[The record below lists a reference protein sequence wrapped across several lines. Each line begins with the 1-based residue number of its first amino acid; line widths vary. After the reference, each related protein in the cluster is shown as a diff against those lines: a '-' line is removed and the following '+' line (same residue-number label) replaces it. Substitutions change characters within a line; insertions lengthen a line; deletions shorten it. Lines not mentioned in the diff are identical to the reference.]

1 MNMSLFRF
9 DFVVPVASAAAVTAS
24 RPRVTSSLRHC
35 ITGLCVMG
43 FALLSI
49 EQAHSQAFPSKTIQM
64 IVPYTPGGSA
74 DLFSRVMAQ
83 KLGEAW
89 GRPVVVENRPGASG
103 MIGTEI
109 VTKAAPDGH
118 VLLGHTSSYPAT
130 ASVRTKLPFDPAR
143 AIVPVAMTA
152 RAPMLIAVHPS
163 VPARSVKE
171 LIAVAKRTPGGL
183 NYGSSGTGGNNH
195 FSGALFASAAG
206 AKMTHIPYK
215 GIAQAVTALA
225 SGEVEVVISSQ
236 AALAPQIKAG
246 RVRILAVTSAEPSA
260 LFPDLPAASK
270 VGLPGYSYELWW
282 GIFAPAG
289 MSAERLAFI
298 NAAAN
303 KILASAEMKKTI
315 AGEGAEP
322 WPLTPQQL
330 DGLLVREIDRYKK
343 AAQVA
348 GIPPTDD

>member
-1 MNMSLFRF
+1 MQNRPYR
-9 DFVVPVASAAAVTAS
+9 PVTVIAALSAAALGLAAPLAAS
-24 RPRVTSSLRHC
+24 Q
-35 ITGLCVMG
+35 GY
-43 FALLSI
+43 
-49 EQAHSQAFPSKTIQM
+49 PSKNITM
-64 IVPYTPGGSA
+64 IVPYTAGGSA

-83 KLGEAW
+83 KLGEMW
-89 GRPVVVENRPGASG
+89 GRNVVVENRAGASG

-109 VTKAAPDGH
+109 ASKAEPDGH
-118 VLLGHTSSYPAT
+118 TLLGHTSSYPAT
-130 ASVRTKLPFDPAR
+130 ASVRAKLPFDPAR

-163 VPARSVKE
+163 VPAKTVKE
-171 LIAVAKRTPGGL
+171 LVAVAKKTPGGL

-206 AKMTHIPYK
+206 AKMTHVPYK
-215 GIAQAVTALA
+215 GIALAVTALA
-225 SGEVEVVISSQ
+225 AGEIEVVISSQ
-236 AALAPQIKAG
+236 AALNPQIKAG
-246 RVRILAVTSAEPSA
+246 RVRVLAVTSAEPSP
-260 LFPDLPAASK
+260 LFPDLPAAAQSG
-270 VGLPGYSYELWW
+270 VPGYSYELWW

-303 KILASAEMKKTI
+303 KVLATADMQKII
-315 AGEGAEP
+315 ANEGAQP

-343 AAQVA
+343 AAKIA
-348 GIPPTDD
+348 GIEPQ